1 MKTGARPRILMAIA
15 ALVML
20 GAFTAPLWSI
30 HLTAP
35 QYRDGLGMHI
45 SISEITGHDT
55 HDIQNINILN
65 HYIGMKPIEPDAIP
79 EFAYMPWILAGLIV
93 TGLLVAVVGHR
104 WLMAAWLVA
113 FLGLGIA
120 GMVDFYLWNIDYGH
134 NLSPDA
140 PIKVPGMTYSPPLIG
155 KKVILNITAWSY
167 PHIGSAFLGLSIG
180 LASWGVF
187 GAYRKAPPQGAGS
200 QESAPAGDDSERPT
214 RPAGAS
220 RALPVAALAALV
232 LISGCI
238 NGEASPA
245 GEPALIAPGSQMAY
259 GFHEDPYCGGLVE
272 TVRWGGELRT
282 AAGDTL
288 RFRSVECL
296 AGYVA
301 SGAVAAADVAEVLV
315 VDFPSATGLI
325 PAGDAL
331 YLHTPN
337 LASPARRGLNVMAI
351 GTEKL
356 ALSLQDAY
364 TGRLMGWEDVLA
376 TVTDA
381 WDLDAANSGGMT
393 R

>member
-1 MKTGARPRILMAIA
+1 MKTPIKSRILVALA
-15 ALVML
+15 ALVL
-20 GAFTAPLWSI
+20 IPIFLTPVWSI
-30 HLTAP
+30 HLRAP
-35 QYRDGLGMHI
+35 QYPEGMGMYI
-45 SISEITGHDT
+45 GVSEVWGHDT

-65 HYIGMKPIEPDAIP
+65 HYIGMRPIEPDAIP
-79 EFAYMPWILAGLIV
+79 ELDIFPPVLIGIILAGLA
-93 TGLLVAVVGHR
+93 VALIGRR
-104 WLMAAWLVA
+104 WLMTGWLVV
-113 FLGLGIA
+113 FVGLCMA
-120 GMVDFYLWNIDYGH
+120 GMVDFYLWMIDYGH
-134 NLSPDA
+134 NLDPTA
-140 PIKVPGMTYSPPLIG
+140 PIKIPGMTYTPPLIG
-155 KKVILNITAWSY
+155 TKQLLNITASSW